1 MTKLSSQTLTEGSI
15 CRGLLKFFIPI
26 MLGTFFQQLYNTAD
40 SIIVGQFVGKE
51 ALAAVGG
58 GTAIYVNLLVGFFS
72 GLASGSSIVVS
83 QFFGAK
89 KWREL
94 GESVHTAIWISLVF
108 GVVMTGLGI
117 LLSPAALLIIQT
129 PDEIFASS
137 LSYLQIYF
145 LGIIPMFIYNM
156 GAGVVRATGD
166 SKSPFIVLAAGVFVN
181 VFLDLLFVAVLK
193 LGVKGAALA
202 TDFCQ
207 LISALMILVRMKCD
221 RFFSFSFRKISF
233 KKNIFIKMMQI
244 GFPSGLQSSLYTVSN
259 LIIQSNINY
268 FGTNAIAAWAAYGR
282 IDGFFWVTVSSFGQS
297 LTTFSGQN
305 FGAGKIAR
313 MRKANNIGLA
323 LMTATAVSYTVIFHF
338 AGRAFFRLFTDDADV
353 VNYGMEMLN
362 FLTVFYFTYIP
373 VEVYSGTI
381 HGTGDSFIPMIITL
395 VGVCLIRVVWL
406 FLAVPLHR
414 TIVMVEACYPV
425 TWIAT
430 SLAFMVYYYSGKW
443 MRGKGNLSGAKNAD
457 DR

>member
-1 MTKLSSQTLTEGSI
+1 MEKLSSPTLTEGSI

-40 SIIVGQFVGKE
+40 SIIVGKFVGKE

-94 GESVHTAIWISLVF
+94 GDSVHTSVWISLVL
-108 GVVMTGLGI
+108 GVVMTAAGI
-117 LLSPAALLIIQT
+117 LLSPFALRIIQT
-129 PDEIFASS
+129 PEEIFDSS

-166 SKSPFIVLAAGVFVN
+166 SKSPFLILASGVVVN
-181 VFLDLLFVAVLK
+181 VFLDLLFVAVLD
-193 LGVKGAALA
+193 LGVVGAAIA
-202 TDFCQ
+202 TDLCQ
-207 LISALMILVRMKCD
+207 LISAAMILARMKRD
-221 RFFSFSFRKISF
+221 RYFGFCFRKISL
-233 KKNIFIKMMQI
+233 KKNIFIRMMQI
-244 GFPSGLQSSLYTVSN
+244 GFPAGLQSSLYTVSN

-282 IDGFFWVTVSSFGQS
+282 IDGFFWVTISSFGQS

-305 FGAGKIAR
+305 FGAGKIRR

-323 LMTATAVSYTVIFHF
+323 LMAATSVLYTAVFRL
-338 AGRAFFRLFTDDADV
+338 AGRAFFRLFTDDAEV
-353 VNYGMEMLN
+353 VSYGMEMLD
-362 FLTVFYFTYIP
+362 FLTVFYFTYVP
-373 VEVYSGTI
+373 VEIYSGTI
-381 HGTGDSFIPMIITL
+381 HGTGDAFIPMVITL
-395 VGVCLIRVVWL
+395 VGVCLLRVVWL
-406 FLAVPLHR
+406 FAAVPLHR
-414 TIVMVEACYPV
+414 TILMVVACYPV
-425 TWIAT
+425 TWIMT
-430 SLAFMVYYYSGKW
+430 SAAFIVYYYSGRW
-443 MRGKGNLSGAKNAD
+443 LRGKASSRGGKNY